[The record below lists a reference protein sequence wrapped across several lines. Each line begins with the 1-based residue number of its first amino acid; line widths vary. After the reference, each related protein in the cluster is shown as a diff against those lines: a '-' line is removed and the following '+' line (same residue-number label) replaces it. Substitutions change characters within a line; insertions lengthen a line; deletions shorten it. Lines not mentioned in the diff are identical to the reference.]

1 MLRQRIDRRLK
12 HTIIL
17 AGLVSLGAWSA
28 ALVFAPRRSMEWTEE
43 MLSAART
50 MTEAVAVIGA
60 ERADRIPA
68 ADPNATGLIG
78 PEYGDLHT
86 SLGDL
91 EAKRTTTGPDLAA
104 LLVHL
109 LRSAGVEEG
118 DTIAV
123 GCSASFPA
131 LMIAVVAAAEAMRVV
146 PVVIISL
153 GASSWG
159 ATDSDFNLLDIHELL
174 VDEGVIDTLPV
185 AVSLGGN
192 RDTGSDFEPEV
203 RQRLI
208 GQVMASGLPFI
219 SADDLTANVAARLC
233 FYLGGGEGGDDSNI
247 AAFVNTGGAYAN
259 MGTSPLILDLD
270 PGLNRGMSLPERER
284 RGVVFE
290 MAARDI
296 PIVHLLHI
304 RGLALRYGLPWD
316 PMPLPEIGTTR
327 FHDAR
332 SGDHP
337 LFPVIAGLYLLAL
350 AATVRFGMRRPS
362 DRDIQE

>member
-1 MLRQRIDRRLK
+1 
-12 HTIIL
+12 
-17 AGLVSLGAWSA
+17 
-28 ALVFAPRRSMEWTEE
+28 MEWTEE
-43 MLSAART
+43 MLTAART
-50 MTEAVAVIGA
+50 MEQAVAVIGA

-68 ADPNATGLIG
+68 SDPNATGLIG
-78 PEYGDLHT
+78 PEYADLLT
-86 SLGDL
+86 SLGDQ
-91 EAKRTTTGPDLAA
+91 EAKRTTTNPDMAA

-109 LRSAGVEEG
+109 LLSAGVEQG

-131 LMIAVVAAAEAMRVV
+131 LMIATVAAAEALDAV
-146 PVVIISL
+146 PVVISSL

-159 ATDSDFNLLDIHELL
+159 ATDSEFNLLDIHELL
-174 VDEGVIDTLPV
+174 LEAGVIDTPPV

-192 RDTGSDFEPEV
+192 RDLGSGFDPEV
-203 RQRLI
+203 REQLI
-208 GQVMASGLPFI
+208 EEVAASGLPFI
-219 SADDLTANVAARLC
+219 SADELNSNVAARMRC
-233 FYLGGGEGGDDSNI
+233 YLEGGEGEPQSTI
-247 AAFVNTGGAYAN
+247 AAFVNIGGAYAN

-270 PGLNRGMSLPERER
+270 PGLSLEMPLPEVER

-290 MAARDI
+290 MASRRI

-316 PMPLPEIGTTR
+316 PLPLPEIGTTR

-337 LFPVIAGLYLLAL
+337 FFPVIAGLYLLAL
-350 AATVRFGMRRPS
+350 AATVRIGMKRPP
-362 DRDIQE
+362 DRVIQE